1 MCRKFAIFVIRTW
14 KKSSGVYL
22 IYGMSEGNIIVRRA
36 KVNNLKDI
44 TVEIPRGKF
53 VVVTG
58 ISGSGKS
65 SLAFDTLFAEG
76 QRRFAESLS
85 SYARQF
91 LGRMSK
97 PDVELIEGIPP
108 AIAIEQKVNTRNP
121 RSTIATSTEIY
132 DYLRMIF
139 ARIGRTYSP
148 VTGEE
153 VKCHSVNDVMAWLF
167 EGEASAVYLLA
178 DLGWERRDDKVEL
191 MLQLKEEGYSRFFTD
206 KVVRIEEVMKSAE
219 TGEYPDSLYLLI
231 DRLKLPRFAD
241 GLPVGTEGE
250 GWAQSAWDDL
260 QTRLHSSIDSAF
272 DKGNGTIVVR
282 REIAG
287 AVEMKQFVNRFE
299 ADGMEFV
306 KPDEYLFS
314 FNSPLG
320 ACPVCGGLGQII
332 GISEDLVVPDK
343 SKTIYDGAIACWR
356 GEKMGWFKDLLVK
369 NSTKYGIPIFEPYCN
384 LSQEVKD
391 MIWKGCPAE
400 TEEESVIG
408 LNEFFRW
415 VEANRYKVQYKYMLT
430 RYSGRTVCHDCGGSR
445 LRKEALYVK
454 VGGKNIHELL
464 CMNVDHL
471 LDFFENID
479 ITPYEHR
486 VADKAIGE
494 IVSRLRYI
502 QDVGLSYLTLNR
514 TSNTLSG
521 GESQRINLVTALGS
535 SLVGSLYI
543 LDEPSIG
550 LHPRDTER
558 LIAVLKRLR
567 DIGNTVVVV
576 EHDEEIMRAADLL
589 IDIGPK
595 AGINGGEIVFE
606 GRLGDEAD
614 ASVRERSLTLQYL
627 EGDRVRYRR
636 KKRDWSYSIVVEGAM
651 EHNLKDIDVRFPLGV
666 LTVVTGVSGSGK
678 SSLVGDVLYP
688 AIYRHINHA
697 GAAPGTFR
705 GLSGNLDRIT
715 HVEYV
720 DQNPIGKSSRSNAV
734 TYLKVYDD
742 IRKLL
747 SDQQYAK
754 MNGFTPSHFSFNMDG
769 GRCPECQGEGFVK
782 IGMQFMA
789 DVSMVCESC
798 GGRRFKPDILEVK
811 YKGKNIDDMLNMSVE
826 EAISFFGSQDDPVAK
841 RIAERLQPLVDVGLS
856 YIKLGQSSS
865 TLSGGESQRIKL
877 AYFLSINDVAP
888 RSKSQK
894 ILFIFDEPTTGLH
907 FYDVEKLLKSFDALL
922 AKGHSIIVVE
932 HNLDVIK
939 AADWV
944 IDLGPEAG
952 DGGGHLV
959 YAGTP
964 EKLSSCKESYT
975 ARYM

>member
-1 MCRKFAIFVIRTW
+1 M
-14 KKSSGVYL
+14 SGQ
-22 IYGMSEGNIIVRRA
+22 GNILVKRA
-36 KVNNLKDI
+36 KVNNLKDV

-148 VTGEE
+148 ISGEE
-153 VKCHSVNDVMAWLF
+153 VKCSTVNDVISYVLD
-167 EGEASAVYLLA
+167 GESDAIYILA
-178 DLGWERRDDKVEL
+178 DLGWDTRKDKVEL
-191 MLQLKEEGYSRFFTD
+191 MLQLKEEGYTRLFSDRMM
-206 KVVRIEEVMKSAE
+206 RIEEVMQMAQTE
-219 TGEYPDSLYLLI
+219 EYPQQMYLLV
-231 DRLKLPRFAD
+231 DRLRLPRTQRAD
-241 GLPVGTEGE
+241 GTQE
-250 GWAQSAWDDL
+250 WDDL
-260 QTRLHSSIDSAF
+260 KTRLHSSIETAF
-272 DKGNGTIVVR
+272 NKGNGTVYVR
-282 REIAG
+282 KEAQE
-287 AVEMKQFVNRFE
+287 VTLKQFINRFE
-299 ADGMEFV
+299 ADGMVFSR
-306 KPDEYLFS
+306 PDEYLFS

-356 GEKMGWFKDLLVK
+356 GDKMGWFKDQLVR
-369 NSTKYGIPIFEPYCN
+369 NSLKYGIPIFEPYCN
-384 LSQEVKD
+384 LSQEVRD
-391 MIWKGCPAE
+391 LIWRGCPAE
-400 TEEESVIG
+400 TEEESIIG
-408 LNEFFRW
+408 LNEFFKW
-415 VEANRYKVQYKYMLT
+415 VEANRYKVQYKYMLS
-430 RYSGRTVCHDCGGSR
+430 RYSGKTVCNECGGSR

-454 VGGKNIHELL
+454 VGGKTIHELL
-464 CMNVDHL
+464 CMNVDQL
-471 LDFFENID
+471 LDFLENID
-479 ITPYEHR
+479 LNDTDRKIAE
-486 VADKAIGE
+486 KAIEE
-494 IVSRLRYI
+494 IASRLRYI
-502 QDVGLSYLTLNR
+502 KDVGLGYLTLNR

-558 LIAVLKRLR
+558 LISVLKKLR

-576 EHDEEIMRAADLL
+576 EHDEEIMRAADVL

-595 AGINGGEIVFE
+595 AGVNGGEIVFQGSLDQNIE
-606 GRLGDEAD
+606 VS
-614 ASVRERSLTLQYL
+614 ASDKSLTLQYL
-627 EGDRVRYRR
+627 GGIRDRYVRT
-636 KKRDWSYSIVVEGAM
+636 KRDWTYSITVEGAM
-651 EHNLKDIDVRFPLGV
+651 EHNLKDINVKFPLGA

-678 SSLVGDVLYP
+678 SSLVGDILYP
-688 AIYRHINHA
+688 ALYRHINQS

-705 GLSGNLDRIT
+705 GLAGNLDRIT
-715 HVEYV
+715 LVEYV

-754 MNGFTPSHFSFNMDG
+754 LNGYTPSHFSFNIDG
-769 GRCPECQGEGFVK
+769 GRCPECQGEGYVK

-789 DVSMVCESC
+789 DVKMVCESC
-798 GGRRFKPDILEVK
+798 SGKRFKPDILEVR
-811 YKGKNIDDMLNMSVE
+811 YKGMNIDDILNLSVE
-826 EAISFFGSQDDPVAK
+826 EAIAFFGSQDDPVAK
-841 RIAERLQPLVDVGLS
+841 KIAERLQPLVDVGLS

-877 AYFLSINDVAP
+877 AYFLSMSETFVKGKQQ
-888 RSKSQK
+888 R

-922 AKGHSIIVVE
+922 AKGHTIVVVE
-932 HNLDVIK
+932 HNLEVIK
-939 AADWV
+939 SADWI

-952 DGGGHLV
+952 DAGGNLV
-959 YAGTP
+959 FAGKP
-964 EKLSSCKESYT
+964 EDLAGCTESHT
-975 ARYM
+975 ATYIKD

>member
-1 MCRKFAIFVIRTW
+1 MLDQMKE
-14 KKSSGVYL
+14 
-22 IYGMSEGNIIVRRA
+22 EGNIIVRRA

-53 VVVTG
+53 VVITG

-121 RSTIATSTEIY
+121 RSTIATSTEIF

-153 VKCHSVNDVMAWLF
+153 VKCHTVNDVMACLF
-167 EGEASAVYLLA
+167 EGDASAAYILA
-178 DLGWERRDDKVEL
+178 DLDWERRTDKVEL
-191 MLQLKEEGYSRFFTD
+191 MLKLKEEGYSRFFTD
-206 KVVRIEEVMKSAE
+206 RVIRIEEVMQKAD
-219 TGEYPDSLYLLI
+219 TGEYPSELYLLV
-231 DRLKLPRFAD
+231 DRVRLPHMKD
-241 GLPVGTEGE
+241 YLPVDMDQTDWE
-250 GWAQSAWDDL
+250 DL
-260 QTRLHSSIDSAF
+260 QTRLHSSVGTAF
-272 DKGNGTIVVR
+272 DKGNGTMYVR
-282 REIAG
+282 KELADGG
-287 AVEMKQFVNRFE
+287 ASLTQFINRFE
-299 ADGMEFV
+299 ADGIEFA

-356 GEKMGWFKDLLVK
+356 GDKMGWFKDQLVR
-369 NSTKYGIPIFEPYCN
+369 NSSRYGIPIFEPYCN

-391 MIWKGCPAE
+391 LIWKGHAAE
-400 TEEESVIG
+400 TEEDSIIG

-415 VEANRYKVQYKYMLT
+415 VEANRYKIQYKYMLS
-430 RYSGRTVCHDCGGSR
+430 RYSGRTVCHECGGSR

-464 CMNVDHL
+464 CMNVSRL
-471 LDFFENID
+471 LDFLENIQLSEYD
-479 ITPYEHR
+479 RKI
-486 VADKAIGE
+486 ADKAIQE
-494 IVSRLRYI
+494 IISRLRYI
-502 QDVGLSYLTLNR
+502 QDVGLGYLTLNR

-589 IDIGPK
+589 IDIGPR
-595 AGINGGEIVFE
+595 AGVNGGEIVFQ
-606 GRLGDEAD
+606 GKLGDENDKD
-614 ASVRERSLTLQYL
+614 AIDRSLTLQYL
-627 EGDRVRYRR
+627 GGERARYAR
-636 KKRDWSYSIVVEGAM
+636 KTRKWTYSITVEGAM
-651 EHNLKDIDVRFPLGV
+651 EHNLKDINVRFPLGV

-678 SSLVGDVLYP
+678 SSLVGDILYP
-688 AIYRHINHA
+688 AIYRELNHT
-697 GAAPGTFR
+697 GSAPGTFR

-715 HVEYV
+715 QVEYV

-734 TYLKVYDD
+734 TYLKVYDE

-754 MNGFTPSHFSFNMDG
+754 MNGYTPSHFSFNMDG

-789 DVSMVCESC
+789 DVSMVCEAC
-798 GGRRFKPDILEVK
+798 GGKRFKPDILEVR
-811 YKGKNIDDMLNMSVE
+811 YKGMNIDDILNMSVE
-826 EAISFFGSQDDPVAK
+826 EAIAFFSSQDDPAAK

-877 AYFLSINDVAP
+877 AYFLSMNDTG
-888 RSKSQK
+888 SKVKNQK

-922 AKGHSIIVVE
+922 AKGHSIVVVE
-932 HNLDVIK
+932 HNLDVIR

-952 DGGGHLV
+952 DGGGNLV
-959 YAGTP
+959 FAGTP
-964 EKLSSCKESYT
+964 EQLLACEGSYT
-975 ARYM
+975 AQYLR

>member
-1 MCRKFAIFVIRTW
+1 MIDSMKMA
-14 KKSSGVYL
+14 
-22 IYGMSEGNIIVRRA
+22 EQDNIIVKGA

-44 TVEIPRGKF
+44 TVEIPRGRF

-148 VTGEE
+148 VSGEE
-153 VKCHSVNDVMAWLF
+153 VKCSTVNDVMDYVL
-167 EGEASAVYLLA
+167 EGQSDAVYVLA
-178 DLGWERRDDKVEL
+178 DLNWKAREDKVEL

-206 KVVRIEEVMKSAE
+206 NRMVRIEDVMMMAE
-219 TGEYPDSLYLLI
+219 SGEYPDEVFLLV
-231 DRLKLPRFAD
+231 DRLRLPRTS
-241 GLPVGTEGE
+241 VHEGGQE
-250 GWAQSAWDDL
+250 WDDL
-260 QTRLHSSIDSAF
+260 KTRLHSSVESAF
-272 DKGNGTIVVR
+272 DRGSGTLYIRKEGAGDGQPQVR
-282 REIAG
+282 
-287 AVEMKQFVNRFE
+287 QFINRFE
-299 ADGMEFV
+299 ADGIVFTR
-306 KPDEYLFS
+306 PDEYLFS

-343 SKTIYDGAIACWR
+343 SRTIYEGAIACWR
-356 GEKMGWFKDLLVK
+356 GEKMGWFKDQLVR
-369 NSTKYGIPIFEPYCN
+369 NSVRYGIPIFEPYCN

-391 MIWKGCPAE
+391 KIWKGCPAE
-400 TEEESVIG
+400 TEEESIIG

-415 VEANRYKVQYKYMLT
+415 VEANRYKVQYKYMLS
-430 RYSGRTVCHDCGGSR
+430 RYSGKTVCHDCGGSR

-454 VGGKNIHELL
+454 VGGKTIHEIL
-464 CMNVDHL
+464 CMTVDSL

-479 ITPYEHR
+479 LESNDMKIAE
-486 VADKAIGE
+486 KAIGE
-494 IVSRLRYI
+494 ITSRLKYI
-502 QDVGLSYLTLNR
+502 QDVGLGYLTLNR

-558 LIAVLKRLR
+558 LIAVLRKLR

-576 EHDEEIMRAADLL
+576 EHDEEIMRAADVL
-589 IDIGPK
+589 IDMGPK
-595 AGINGGEIVFE
+595 AGVDGGEIVFN
-606 GRLGDEAD
+606 GRIEEDAD
-614 ASVRERSLTLQYL
+614 RTIAERSLTMQYL
-627 EGDRVRYRR
+627 QGIRKRYKRV
-636 KKRDWSYSIVVEGAM
+636 KRTWDYSITVEGAM
-651 EHNLKDIDVRFPLGV
+651 EHNLKDINVRFPLGV

-678 SSLVGDVLYP
+678 SSLVGDILYP
-688 AIYRHINHA
+688 ALYRHINQA
-697 GAAPGTFR
+697 GPVPGTFR

-715 HVEYV
+715 QVEYV

-754 MNGFTPSHFSFNMDG
+754 LNGYTPSHFSFNIDG

-789 DVSMVCESC
+789 DVTMVCEACS
-798 GGRRFKPDILEVK
+798 GKRFKPDILEVR
-811 YKGKNIDDMLNMSVE
+811 YKGMNIDDILNMSVE
-826 EAISFFGSQDDPVAK
+826 EAISFFGSQKDSIAQ

-877 AYFLSINDVAP
+877 AYFLSMNDTL
-888 RSKSQK
+888 SKGKQQK

-922 AKGHSIIVVE
+922 AKGHTIVVVE
-932 HNLDVIK
+932 HNPDVIK
-939 AADWV
+939 AADWI

-952 DGGGHLV
+952 DAGGNIV
-959 YAGTP
+959 YAGQP
-964 EKLSSCKESYT
+964 EKIIDCT
-975 ARYM
+975 ASHTAFYIRNLAD